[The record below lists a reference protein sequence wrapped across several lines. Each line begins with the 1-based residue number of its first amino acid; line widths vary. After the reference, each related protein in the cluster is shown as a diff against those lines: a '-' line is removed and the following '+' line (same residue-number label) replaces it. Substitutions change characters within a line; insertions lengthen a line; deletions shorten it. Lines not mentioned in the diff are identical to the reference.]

1 MSSVTIELDDKH
13 AALLAALSAQM
24 QAPSGSV
31 FAAALEVLAEN
42 ALFSDDQ
49 PPLSPEQIAA
59 IEEGLA
65 AIGRGDLVSHE
76 TVVAEMNAKFGR

>member
-24 QAPSGSV
+24 QAPSGPV
-31 FAAALEVLAEN
+31 IAAALEALAES
-42 ALFSDDQ
+42 ALLDEDQ
-49 PPLSPEQIAA
+49 PPLSPEQISA

-65 AIGRGDLVSHE
+65 AIARGDLVSHE
-76 TVVAEMNAKFGR
+76 TVIADMNAKFGR